1 MIEIK
6 LIEYLKGK
14 TSAGECVYAQRP
26 ELVPDSYILIEKTG
40 SSVSNMITTSTIAIQ
55 SVVNSLSGN
64 TLLEALELN
73 EEVKQAM
80 FDIISEDEIIRSDLN
95 SDYNYTDNT
104 TKEYRYQAVFE
115 ITHY

>member
-1 MIEIK
+1 
-6 LIEYLKGK
+6 
-14 TSAGECVYAQRP
+14 
-26 ELVPDSYILIEKTG
+26 
-40 SSVSNMITTSTIAIQ
+40 MITTSTIAIQ